1 MLGID
6 PRAARATW
14 TAALVLLLLGA
25 VYLIRHTLL
34 IFVIALLF
42 AYLLYPLMDLI
53 DRRLP
58 SKTRTPALALTFLLV
73 IGLLATFGILIGT
86 VVGGQAA
93 NLAGAAPEFLAR
105 LQQTPSPVT
114 QPVASLRN
122 MIADAVRQHYS
133 EIVSVV
139 PQVSLRVLY
148 ASWNLIYIVIVP
160 ILSFF
165 ILRDGRRI
173 RDTFLDRFDT
183 GRAAAEDTL
192 MDIHRLLLHYMR
204 ALLFLCCAAFI
215 AYAVVLS
222 AMRVPYALLLA
233 SVAFPLEFVP
243 LVGPLSAAAIVIAV
257 SAVSGF
263 PHLVMLIVFL
273 GLYRLFQDYVL
284 SPNLMGQGVE
294 LHPLMIVFGVFA
306 GGEIGGVAGVF
317 LSVPTLALVRLLVH
331 RWYRQ
336 GAKSDGSLG
345 QNFMYKLDRD

>member
-1 MLGID
+1 LLGID
-6 PRAARATW
+6 ARAARATW

-25 VYLIRHTLL
+25 VYLIRRTLL
-34 IFVIALLF
+34 VFVIALLF

-53 DRRLP
+53 DRHLP
-58 SKTRTPALALTFLLV
+58 SKTRTPALALTFVLV
-73 IGLLATFGILIGT
+73 IGLLAAVGIPIGS
-86 VVGGQAA
+86 VVGRQAA
-93 NLAGAAPEFLAR
+93 NLAATAPAFLAR

-122 MIADAVRQHYS
+122 LIADMIRQHYG
-133 EIVSVV
+133 EIVSVI
-139 PQVSLRVLY
+139 PQVSLRVLS
-148 ASWNLIYIVIVP
+148 ASWNLIYVVIVP

-183 GRAAAEDTL
+183 GREAAEDTL

-204 ALLFLCCAAFI
+204 ALLFLCCATFI
-215 AYAVVLS
+215 AFAIVLS
-222 AMRVPYALLLA
+222 ALRVPYALLLA
-233 SVAFPLEFVP
+233 SIAFPLEFVP
-243 LVGPLSAAAIVIAV
+243 MVGPLTAAVVILAV
-257 SAVSGF
+257 SAISGF
-263 PHLVMLIVFL
+263 PHLLILIAFL

-317 LSVPTLALVRLLVH
+317 LSVPTLALLRLLYH
-331 RWYRQ
+331 R
-336 GAKSDGSLG
+336 LG
-345 QNFMYKLDRD
+345 KIRAARTLSSA